1 MIVSQYQAIC
11 ILEIL
16 IPVITLLV
24 DQQKN
29 MVITDQIQEIKLL
42 LIAYLNMS
50 KKEAISK
57 YMIDPIKLKVIQMR
71 EQLGLPEPYG
81 DLEDKIIRIKT
92 DIAIMN
98 GRLDRNHEGRVRK
111 AELSH
116 NEEPSLSLSERLAA
130 SPSFRNAVRT

>member
-1 MIVSQYQAIC
+1 
-11 ILEIL
+11 
-16 IPVITLLV
+16 
-24 DQQKN
+24 
-29 MVITDQIQEIKLL
+29 
-42 LIAYLNMS
+42 MS

-71 EQLGLPEPYG
+71 EQLNLPEPYG